1 MFAVSFP
8 IENRKRNLEFCFNIE
23 NTMPTGATAM
33 TFGGLFVN
41 GYPATTPFDTPT
53 TIICSLA
60 EAEAATP
67 STELQAYK
75 NMGVN

>member
-1 MFAVSFP
+1 
-8 IENRKRNLEFCFNIE
+8 
-23 NTMPTGATAM
+23 MPTGATAM
-33 TFGGLFVN
+33 TFGGLYVN
-41 GYPATTPFDTPT
+41 GYPATTPFDAPT

-67 STELQAYK
+67 SAELQAYK